1 MEKLDYIAIAK
12 SHFKGTVAPDETPPS
27 PDDLPRVRVRETVQ
41 VHFSSEDQKR
51 HVVVL
56 LDRATGDFVSGG
68 SFTHEPS

>member
-12 SHFKGTVAPDETPPS
+12 SHFKRTVAPDETPPS
-27 PDDLPRVRVRETVQ
+27 PDDLPRVSVRETVQ
-41 VHFSSEDQKR
+41 VHFRSEDQKR

-68 SFTHEPS
+68 AFNHNPS